1 MLVWARSLIRDGVV
15 LESLSNLFAGPHVW
29 LPNLLAFV
37 LPACLIIIVFILDKR
52 GRRRANSDEDRPA
65 PAPHATKLIQPTLAD
80 HIPLQRRKSPAR
92 TIGIASAIWA
102 GSIFL
107 SRIMGLVREQIIGR
121 TLGASREADL
131 YFASFTLPD
140 FLNYLLAAG
149 ALSIVFIPIFL
160 EHLERGD
167 EEGGWLA
174 FSVIANFI
182 LVVGSIAIALL
193 MVFAR
198 PLMGL
203 VAPGFTNPGEVDT
216 LVRLIRIILPAQFF
230 LVVGGLLSA
239 ALQAKD
245 LHLLPAMAPL
255 VYSAG
260 IIIGGLLGAHYGGMG
275 ADGFAWGVLAGS
287 AIGPFALPLYGCL
300 RARMRWYPLLSFRN
314 ADLRHYL
321 WLSFPIMMGFSIVVV
336 DEWIVK
342 NQASYLSDGVLS
354 YLQYGRTLMKVP
366 IGVFGMAAGV
376 AAYPT
381 ISRMVTA
388 GDVVE
393 AYSVLCHAV
402 RLMLVA
408 TFAAQICMTLAGF
421 EAAYLVWGLF
431 ASQFSVADAQ
441 ATGTILAFLCLGL
454 GGWAAQTLISRGFY
468 ALGSTWLPT
477 IAGTLVAFL
486 AVPLYVVLRHQWGA
500 IGLAIASSVAILV
513 YVLLLGWLQRRRFER
528 EAAAKGGTLRGVPG
542 MLKAAARLALAA
554 GIAIGVGLGVRIFL
568 FHFLPGMH
576 LGVTVMRAS
585 ILCAIGVSIYVV
597 LARLFGISE
606 LTELTLL
613 VMRRLRL
620 QAPK

>member
-1 MLVWARSLIRDGVV
+1 MVAEFVGVPVAGLPHHRSI
-15 LESLSNLFAGPHVW
+15 
-29 LPNLLAFV
+29 
-37 LPACLIIIVFILDKR
+37 ILDKR
-52 GRRRANSDEDRPA
+52 SRRRAKSDEDRPA
-65 PAPHATKLIQPTLAD
+65 PAPHATKLIQPSLAD
-80 HIPLQRRKSPAR
+80 HISLQRRKSPAR

-203 VAPGFTNPGEVDT
+203 VAPGFTNSGEVDT

-260 IIIGGLLGAHYGGMG
+260 IIIGGLFGAHYGGMG

-287 AIGPFALPLYGCL
+287 VMGPFALPLYGCL
-300 RARMRWYPLLSFRN
+300 RARMRWYPVLSFWN

-336 DEWIVK
+336 DEWIIK

-431 ASQFSVADAQ
+431 ASRFQRSGRTGNRNHPCLPLSRSCRLGRADTDQSRFLRLGKHMA
-441 ATGTILAFLCLGL
+441 ANDRRHAGGIPRGASLCRPASSMGRDWTGDRQLCSDLSL
-454 GGWAAQTLISRGFY
+454 CTRAR
-468 ALGSTWLPT
+468 
-477 IAGTLVAFL
+477 LVA
-486 AVPLYVVLRHQWGA
+486 
-500 IGLAIASSVAILV
+500 ASS
-513 YVLLLGWLQRRRFER
+513 
-528 EAAAKGGTLRGVPG
+528 LR
-542 MLKAAARLALAA
+542 AR
-554 GIAIGVGLGVRIFL
+554 GCCEGR
-568 FHFLPGMH
+568 HSP
-576 LGVTVMRAS
+576 R
-585 ILCAIGVSIYVV
+585 CAWY
-597 LARLFGISE
+597 A
-606 LTELTLL
+606 
-613 VMRRLRL
+613 
-620 QAPK
+620 